1 MSKPWKAISSII
13 TVVVFLVLI
22 AVAAVLYSGNP
33 EQKVKMEQNFFW
45 RNTKIA
51 MDYIWIA
58 LQGVTDIGLGKESDS
73 GGQVSSETE
82 ITETAETGFL
92 KKIGSSIREEWD
104 QGSEKELN
112 AALPIN
118 SDKVWQWRKTAAG
131 AEIIFKDKNGEEHK
145 VSLPFKFLAE

>member
-13 TVVVFLVLI
+13 TVVIFLVLI
-22 AVAAVLYSGNP
+22 AVTAVLYSGSP

-51 MDYIWIA
+51 MDYVWIA
-58 LQGVTDIGLGKESDS
+58 LQGVTDIGLGKKFDS
-73 GGQVSSETE
+73 SGQASLEAETV
-82 ITETAETGFL
+82 ETNETGFF

-104 QGSEKELN
+104 SGGEKELS
-112 AALPIN
+112 AAAPIN
-118 SDKVWQWRKTAAG
+118 SDKVWQWRKNASG
-131 AEIIFKDKNGEEHK
+131 AEIIFRDKNGEEHK

>member
-13 TVVVFLVLI
+13 TVVIFLVLI
-22 AVAAVLYSGNP
+22 AVTAVLYSGSP

-51 MDYIWIA
+51 MDYVWIA
-58 LQGVTDIGLGKESDS
+58 LQGVTDIGLGKESDNS
-73 GGQVSSETE
+73 GQVSSETE
-82 ITETAETGFL
+82 MAKTAETGFF

-104 QGSEKELN
+104 SGGEKELSV
-112 AALPIN
+112 APPIN
-118 SDKVWQWRKTAAG
+118 SDKVWQWRKNASG
-131 AEIIFKDKNGEEHK
+131 AEIIFRDKNGEEHK